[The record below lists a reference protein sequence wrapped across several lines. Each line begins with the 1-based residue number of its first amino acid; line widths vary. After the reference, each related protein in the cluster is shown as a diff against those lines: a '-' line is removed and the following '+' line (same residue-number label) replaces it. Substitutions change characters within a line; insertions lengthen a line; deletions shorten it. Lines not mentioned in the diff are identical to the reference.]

1 MNDVYRLYNKLY
13 QYLSFICF
21 ICNHEINNS
30 YTYFNRM
37 FAMTHLKIV
46 LGQEVNVILK
56 PCISSMR

>member
-1 MNDVYRLYNKLY
+1 MYTKYVYT
-13 QYLSFICF
+13 
-21 ICNHEINNS
+21 

-46 LGQEVNVILK
+46 LGQEMNVILK